1 MRKLSRRILKI
12 WRHGLVLGGIGCLAF
27 LGWLPATGRASSP
40 SEPPAGSTTGAPG
53 RLALPAGRDVSFQE
67 VYELLRT
74 NLAGLSEAELNRAAV
89 QGLLSQLQPQVSV
102 LNPESAPADKTAVN
116 DPAITTAVYDA
127 AYASVRIGRFGPETA
142 RQFADAHQ
150 RLASSNRLKGLVLD
164 LRFATGED
172 YAAAAAVADSFFK
185 SEQPLLDW
193 GEGMKKST
201 EKSQAIGQPVIVLV
215 NKKTSGAP
223 EALAALLRA
232 YDLGLVLGAKTAG
245 HAGIAREFTLANGQR
260 LRIAAAPLKIG
271 DNHPLALGGLAPDI
285 EVADNPEDEQAWIN
299 DPYKSLAKPERV
311 AALNGNAT
319 NDTRQASTN
328 RQNRRRINEAELVR
342 MQRDGQTLDL
352 ETNLVNRDPAPVRP
366 AVQDPAL
373 ARALDLLKGLA
384 VVQRNR
390 TL

>member
-1 MRKLSRRILKI
+1 
-12 WRHGLVLGGIGCLAF
+12 VLGGIGCLAF
-27 LGWLPATGRASSP
+27 TGWLPATGRASSP
-40 SEPPAGSTTGAPG
+40 SEPPAGGTTSSPG
-53 RLALPAGRDVSFQE
+53 RLALPVGLDVSFKE

-74 NLAGLSEAELNRAAV
+74 NLAGMSEAELNRAAV

-102 LNPESAPADKTAVN
+102 LNQATAPADKTPGNA
-116 DPAITTAVYDA
+116 PAITTAVYDA

-142 RQFADAHQ
+142 RQFADAYQH
-150 RLASSNRLKGLVLD
+150 LAGSNRLKGLVLD

-172 YAAAAAVADSFFK
+172 YAAAAAVADNFFK

-193 GEGMKKST
+193 GEGLKKST
-201 EKSQAIGQPVIVLV
+201 NKSQAIGQPVIVLV

-245 HAGIAREFTLANGQR
+245 HAGIAREFTLTNGQR

-285 EVADNPEDEQAWIN
+285 EVTENPEDEQAWFN

-311 AALNGNAT
+311 AALNGNST

-328 RQNRRRINEAELVR
+328 RSSRRRINEAELVR
-342 MQRDGQTLDL
+342 MQRDGQTPDL
-352 ETNLVNRDPAPVRP
+352 ETNLVIRDPAPVRP